1 MILALDYGTRYIGLA
16 ISDPDERLALRHS
29 VLDQKQQPGL
39 APLRKIIEQ
48 EKVTTLLIGVP
59 ISLSG
64 NESKQTHITRDF
76 ITKLKAA
83 FPEVEIK
90 EVDETLTS
98 WSADEQIRHEG
109 GKKEDAHM
117 EAARIML
124 EAYLTPSTG

>member
-29 VLDQKQQPGL
+29 VIDQKQQPAMATL
-39 APLRKIIEQ
+39 KQIVDQERITTII
-48 EKVTTLLIGVP
+48 VGVP

-64 NESKQTHITRDF
+64 NESQQTHITRKF
-76 ITKLKAA
+76 VAKLKEE
-83 FPEVEIK
+83 FPTLAIK

-117 EAARIML
+117 EAARIIL
-124 EAYLTPSTG
+124 ETYLP